1 MIFSYPLPPSISF
14 RLLTPSYP
22 FQHVDNLSLLLLLL
36 LLLLFKMMMMMMIII
51 IIILKASRRQ
61 DSSERYRAL
70 SYCNHLA
77 QDTDF
82 V

>member
-1 MIFSYPLPPSISF
+1 MYI
-14 RLLTPSYP
+14 LLVYERE
-22 FQHVDNLSLLLLLL
+22 LS
-36 LLLLFKMMMMMMIII
+36 KDDYSKTTTN
-51 IIILKASRRQ
+51 KASRRQ

>member
-1 MIFSYPLPPSISF
+1 MLYYIIII
-14 RLLTPSYP
+14 T
-22 FQHVDNLSLLLLLL
+22 
-36 LLLLFKMMMMMMIII
+36 III
-51 IIILKASRRQ
+51 IIISVWNQWRSGKRVSAVLKASRRQ

-70 SYCNHLA
+70 SYCNHLT